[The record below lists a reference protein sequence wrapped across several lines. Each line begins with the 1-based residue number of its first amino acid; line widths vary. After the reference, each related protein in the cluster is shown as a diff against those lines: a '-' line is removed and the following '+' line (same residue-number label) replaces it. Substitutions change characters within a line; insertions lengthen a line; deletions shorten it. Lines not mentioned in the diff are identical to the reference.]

1 MLRSE
6 STFLGV
12 FCFRSDIE
20 GGLVC
25 TENKA
30 AVWIG
35 YLRHLG
41 KGQVLLPD
49 QGRVIARQ
57 VALPVIANVSLGR

>member
-1 MLRSE
+1 MLWRK

-12 FCFRSDIE
+12 FCFRSHIE

-25 TENKA
+25 TEYKA
-30 AVWIG
+30 AVWIR
-35 YLRHLG
+35 YLGHLG
-41 KGQVLLPD
+41 KGQVLLPN

-57 VALPVIANVSLGR
+57 VALPVIANISLGR